1 MELSTS
7 FAFFSHFKSVL
18 PLIFAK
24 SKISSSLPRRGF
36 DKCTMLF
43 SSTTSASAFTTS
55 TVFSAAEVSSIFFS
69 SVAISYASIQFMPMF
84 FLTCAKKSTPLTIA
98 L

>member
-1 MELSTS
+1 MEASTS
-7 FAFFSHFKSVL
+7 FAFFSHFKRVL

-36 DKCTMLF
+36 RCYDLDGVLRRGFVHFLF
-43 SSTTSASAFTTS
+43 IRCHF
-55 TVFSAAEVSSIFFS
+55 
-69 SVAISYASIQFMPMF
+69 YASIQFMPMF